1 MEGGYGGGGP
11 HRGVYPGGRGVF
23 RSFK

>member
-11 HRGVYPGGRGVF
+11 HEGVYPGGRGVF